1 MTQDPMTASH
11 IEYLEDVR
19 SFAKHYLSLG
29 LEERSVVKAE
39 VDEGEYSSTL
49 EGDTLT
55 KIMND
60 VDEYSIYSN
69 QRRYLRCE
77 LDRTVENKY
86 TDQDVSGMRHD
97 YEIAVREMN
106 RIDKEYKL
114 TEATPEIARSQHE
127 VREEFREM
135 AQETERHYQELTDD
149 NYDQYMSEMDIY
161 SDPGIVADK
170 PRDVLEDEDFPEMD
184 VFGRRI

>member
-19 SFAKHYLSLG
+19 AFAKHYLSLN

-39 VDEGEYSSTL
+39 VDDGEYSSTL

-69 QRRYLRCE
+69 QRRYLRRE

-97 YEIAVREMN
+97 YEIVVREMN

-135 AQETERHYQELTDD
+135 AQETEHHYKSLTDD
-149 NYDQYMSEMDIY
+149 NYDQYMSEMEMY
-161 SDPGIVADK
+161 SDPGIVAEK
-170 PRDVLEDEDFPEMD
+170 TRDVLEDEDFPEMD
-184 VFGRRI
+184 IFGRRI

>member
-1 MTQDPMTASH
+1 
-11 IEYLEDVR
+11 
-19 SFAKHYLSLG
+19 
-29 LEERSVVKAE
+29 
-39 VDEGEYSSTL
+39 
-49 EGDTLT
+49 
-55 KIMND
+55 
-60 VDEYSIYSN
+60 
-69 QRRYLRCE
+69 
-77 LDRTVENKY
+77 
-86 TDQDVSGMRHD
+86 MRHD

-114 TEATPEIARSQHE
+114 TEVAPEVAPEIARSQHE